1 MHRLGYVDE
10 AASYFR
16 KALRINP
23 GFVQAREN
31 LENLF
36 GHLVE
41 RWHFRMLNDQARNQ
55 AYRDAIERAVKA
67 GRSTVL
73 DIGTGTGLLA

>member
-1 MHRLGYVDE
+1 L
-10 AASYFR
+10 YFR

-23 GFVQAREN
+23 GFLQAREN

-41 RWHFRMLNDQARNQ
+41 RWHFRMLNDRNRNKQ
-55 AYRDAIERAVKA
+55 YERSITQAVKD
-67 GRSTVL
+67 GCKTVL
-73 DIGTGTGLLA
+73 DIGTGSGLLA